1 MKLEKKS
8 RQQGGTILIE
18 LLKVFDTLND
28 NLLVNTPL
36 SSWNELIKGLRQG
49 SVLGLLLFTMYLK

>member
-18 LLKVFDTLND
+18 LLKAFDTLNE

-36 SSWNELIKGLRQG
+36 SSWNELIKGVPQG